1 LTALTCR
8 ILPYFAFSVTES
20 QIIKETLNKSVY
32 AHAKGTVEQFSK
44 ETGHEAEYKA
54 PKLTLCCG
62 RLMRFYE
69 KGRTPLPG
77 SSQAAASVR

>member
-1 LTALTCR
+1 MNFG
-8 ILPYFAFSVTES
+8 IGGKEKMSIVF
-20 QIIKETLNKSVY
+20 KETLNKSVY

-69 KGRTPLPG
+69 KGRNTPLPC
-77 SSQAAASVR
+77 SSQAAASAR